1 MPTFKA
7 NIDVSR
13 RLGHKQTDRTVLHRA
28 AFNEHTGVIHTNN
41 DTDLEAI
48 DTTKW
53 TAPMQAATTRNV
65 AITRLLLSKV
75 RDMEGCTPLHHAAAF
90 GHLQIVGCLLE
101 CGADLEAR
109 DNERWT
115 VLHHAAWNGHEKTMR
130 YLLEKGGDIGAKA
143 DNGWTALHQAA
154 WKDHRAVVKRLL
166 EEGANSNETDDE
178 GETALHQ
185 AAWCGHFVLTKL
197 LLDHGANLNP
207 RDRTGQSP
215 LHQAASNGSI
225 AVVNLLLEK
234 GADPRAEDND
244 GRRPHS
250 LAEENFHHPCAKIL
264 RDKEMDVYGQE
275 VLPDWANIPQTSQ
288 PAAHLDS
295 AVIAFLAVD
304 QSRASIEPYGQAGF
318 STPSKVV
325 TNVDGETS
333 TYFMK
338 SGPDEHM
345 FKGEYESLAALY
357 AAVPSLCP
365 RPLAHGKLRDSPD
378 YFLLTTF
385 IDIDVLPG
393 GQSSGLS
400 LAQKLAQLHST
411 PSAVPVGFSSPGFG
425 FHVPTCVGRTLQNNS
440 WNRSWPEFFA
450 ENRLRA
456 VWKTVESNHGTD
468 TELHSLLE
476 RVVNEIVPRLLGN
489 GHLGGSKVIQPAL
502 VHGDLWSGNKARG
515 RVGGGKDSIEDV
527 VFDPG
532 SCYTHSE
539 YELGIM
545 RMFGGFSAGF
555 FNEYHHLIPKT
566 HPRSEYNDRLCLYQL

>member
-1 MPTFKA
+1 MQQP
-7 NIDVSR
+7 
-13 RLGHKQTDRTVLHRA
+13 L
-28 AFNEHTGVIHTNN
+28 
-41 DTDLEAI
+41 AI
-48 DTTKW
+48 CRSSDFY
-53 TAPMQAATTRNV
+53 
-65 AITRLLLSKV
+65 LS
-75 RDMEGCTPLHHAAAF
+75 
-90 GHLQIVGCLLE
+90 VG
-101 CGADLEAR
+101 
-109 DNERWT
+109 
-115 VLHHAAWNGHEKTMR
+115 
-130 YLLEKGGDIGAKA
+130 KGGDIGAKA
-143 DNGWTALHQAA
+143 DNGWTALHQAT

-166 EEGANSNETDDE
+166 EEGADSNETDDE

-197 LLDHGANLNP
+197 LLDDGANLNP

-244 GRRPHS
+244 GRKPHS

-304 QSRASIEPYGQAGF
+304 RSRASIEPYGQAGF

-338 SGPDEHM
+338 TGPDEHM

-365 RPLAHGKLRDSPD
+365 RPLAHGKLRDSPE

-385 IDIDVLPG
+385 IEIDALPG
-393 GQSSGLS
+393 GQSSSLS
-400 LAQKLAQLHST
+400 LAQKLAQVHST
-411 PSAVPVGFSSPGFG
+411 PSAV
-425 FHVPTCVGRTLQNNS
+425 LQY
-440 WNRSWPEFFA
+440 
-450 ENRLRA
+450 
-456 VWKTVESNHGTD
+456 D
-468 TELHSLLE
+468 
-476 RVVNEIVPRLLGN
+476 
-489 GHLGGSKVIQPAL
+489 
-502 VHGDLWSGNKARG
+502 
-515 RVGGGKDSIEDV
+515 
-527 VFDPG
+527 
-532 SCYTHSE
+532 
-539 YELGIM
+539 
-545 RMFGGFSAGF
+545 
-555 FNEYHHLIPKT
+555 
-566 HPRSEYNDRLCLYQL
+566 DRLCLYQLYQWLNHYALFSGGYREDAMECMEKLVEKYGKEEEEEEDDSSDL

>member
-1 MPTFKA
+1 
-7 NIDVSR
+7 
-13 RLGHKQTDRTVLHRA
+13 
-28 AFNEHTGVIHTNN
+28 
-41 DTDLEAI
+41 
-48 DTTKW
+48 
-53 TAPMQAATTRNV
+53 MQAATTRNV
-65 AITRLLLSKV
+65 ALTRLLLSKV

-90 GHLQIVGCLLE
+90 GHLQTVRYMLE

-109 DNERWT
+109 DNER
-115 VLHHAAWNGHEKTMR
+115 
-130 YLLEKGGDIGAKA
+130 
-143 DNGWTALHQAA
+143 TALHQAT
-154 WKDHRAVVKRLL
+154 WKDHRAVVERLL
-166 EEGANSNETDDE
+166 KEGASSNETDDE

-185 AAWCGHFVLTKL
+185 AAWRGHSELTKL

-207 RDRTGQSP
+207 KDRTGQSP

-244 GRRPHS
+244 GRKPHS
-250 LAEENFHHPCAKIL
+250 LAEENFHHSCAKIL
-264 RDKEMDVYGQE
+264 RDKEMDLYGRE
-275 VLPDWANIPQTSQ
+275 VLPDWANIPRTSH
-288 PAAHLDS
+288 PPAHLDS

-304 QSRASIEPYGQAGF
+304 QSRASIEPYGQAGS

-325 TNVDGETS
+325 INVDGETS

-338 SGPDEHM
+338 TGPDEHM

-365 RPLAHGKLRDSPD
+365 QPLAHGKLRDSPN

-411 PSAVPVGFSSPGFG
+411 PPPVPAGFSRPSFG
-425 FHVPTCVGRTLQNNS
+425 FHLPTCVGRTLQNNS

-450 ENRLRA
+450 ENRLLA

-468 TELHSLLE
+468 TELHSLLD
-476 RVVNEIVPRLLGN
+476 RVVTEVVPRLLGN
-489 GHLGGSKVIQPAL
+489 GHLGGRKGIQPAL

-515 RVGGGKDSIEDV
+515 RVEGKGGIEDV

-545 RMFGGFSAGF
+545 RMFGGFSSGF
-555 FNEYHHLIPKT
+555 FHEYHRLIPKT
-566 HPRSEYNDRLCLYQL
+566 HPKSEYNDRLCLYQLYQWLNHYALFSGGYREDAMECMEKLVEKYGKEEEVDEEDDS